1 MVLKKALESPLDCKG
16 IQPVHPKGNQSEY
29 SLEGLMLKLK
39 RQYSGHLLCRTDLLE
54 KTLMLE
60 KIEDRRRR
68 GWLRM
73 RWLLDGIINS
83 MDKSS
88 WWWTGK
94 PGVLQTMGLQRVR
107 QDWATELKHI
117 PQIESVEG
125 IYYAS
130 MEHRL
135 FPHAFTRLVLL
146 FVSPELPHQ
155 LCSCSLQVLF
165 CSLWSNDT

>member
-1 MVLKKALESPLDCKG
+1 MVLEKALESPLDCKG

-39 RQYSGHLLCRTDLLE
+39 LQYSGHLLYRTDLLE
-54 KTLMLE
+54 NTLMLE

-68 GWLRM
+68 GWPRM
-73 RWLLDGIINS
+73 RWLLDGITNS

-107 QDWATELKHI
+107 QDWVTELKHI
-117 PQIESVEG
+117 PQIKSVEG

-130 MEHRL
+130 LEHRL
-135 FPHAFTRLVLL
+135 FPQAFTRLVLL
-146 FVSPELPHQ
+146 CVSPELPHQ
-155 LCSCSLQVLF
+155 LCSYSLQVLF